1 MLSDVTVFAH
11 KKHLHMDL
19 HELLLQRHS
28 IRRYTGEELSPESVR
43 SILEAALLSPTSK
56 NARCWQFVVVED
68 KDTLA
73 RLSECKPAY
82 AASVKDATL
91 AVVITVDP
99 AKSEAYVEDAAFAGA
114 FMQLQAAEL
123 GIGSCWVQVR
133 NRFDASG
140 EPSEDVVRN
149 ILGIPETLVV
159 ESIMTFGI
167 SAETRKPVDPAKL
180 QWEKVHIG
188 SWRNEE

>member
-1 MLSDVTVFAH
+1 
-11 KKHLHMDL
+11 MDL

-99 AKSEAYVEDAAFAGA
+99 AKSEAYIEDAAFAGA